1 MTTSPTSTSVRLG
14 WTIVYVPD
22 VTASIEFYE
31 KAFGL
36 SRRFI
41 ADDGTYGELD
51 TGSTTLSFSAYSMA
65 DTHLPDGVSHHD
77 PASKPAPVELAMV
90 SDDVPSAFARAVDA
104 GAVVVSEPKE
114 QPWGQTVSWVRDP
127 WGVLLEVCSPIG

>member
-1 MTTSPTSTSVRLG
+1 MTTSTTSTSVRLG

-31 KAFGL
+31 QAFGL

-41 ADDGTYGELD
+41 ADDGSYGELD

-65 DTHLPDGVSHHD
+65 DSHLPGGVHHHD
-77 PASKPAPVELAMV
+77 PKSPPAPVELAMV
-90 SDDVPSAFARAVDA
+90 SDDVPTAFARAVEA

-127 WGVLLEVCSPIG
+127 WGVLLEVCSPLA